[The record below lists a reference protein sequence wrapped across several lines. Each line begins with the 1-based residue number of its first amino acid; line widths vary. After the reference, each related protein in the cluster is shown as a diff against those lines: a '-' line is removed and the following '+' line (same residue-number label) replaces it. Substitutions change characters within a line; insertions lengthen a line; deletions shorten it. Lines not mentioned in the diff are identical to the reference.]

1 VLGYARVVDGF
12 GLLLKRWR
20 KARGLSQE
28 ELAHRA
34 RVSTRHLSCLETGRA
49 SPSRPMVLS
58 LAETLELPFRERNN
72 LLSAAGF
79 APRFGGSGLDDPNL
93 AHVRRALDHLLSQQ
107 EPFGAVVMDRLYNV
121 ISMNRGAL
129 RLLRL
134 IPSPPPP
141 PLGTNLYHL
150 LLHPDGLRPLLL
162 NFDEITGLLLSR
174 LEREVMVNDDQPLG
188 ELLQALR
195 AYGPVPQPPEV
206 HAAGLQPFGVL
217 RVKRPGGEL
226 ALFTMLTSLGT
237 PLDVTAEELRI
248 ESYFPADEAS
258 ERWLRAEAEA
268 EAEAQTG

>member
-1 VLGYARVVDGF
+1 MGYAGWVDGF
-12 GLLLKRWR
+12 GPLLKKWR

-28 ELAHRA
+28 ELAHQA

-58 LAETLELPFRERNN
+58 LAETLELPYRERNN

-79 APRFGGSGLDDPNL
+79 APRFGSSGLDDPGL

-107 EPFGAVVMDRLYNV
+107 EPYGAVVMDRLYNV
-121 ISMNRGAL
+121 LSMNQGAL

-134 IPSPPPP
+134 IPAPPPP

-150 LLHPDGLRPLLL
+150 LLHPDGLRPLLI
-162 NFDEITGLLLSR
+162 NYEEIAGLLLSR
-174 LEREVMVNDDQPLG
+174 LEREAMVNDDQPLR
-188 ELLQALR
+188 ELVKALA
-195 AYGPVPQPPEV
+195 AYGPVPRPPEV
-206 HAAGLQPFGVL
+206 HAAALQPFGVL
-217 RVKRPGGEL
+217 RLRRPGGEL

-258 ERWLRAEAEA
+258 ERWLGAQAEAEGQA
-268 EAEAQTG
+268 G